1 MDAVETIERDGF
13 VAEIYPDE
21 MAEDP
26 RSWDNV
32 GTMICFHKRYDLGD
46 EHDYR
51 SENYSGWE
59 EMFYA
64 LLEEYGEDSVILPL
78 YLYDHGGITMK
89 VGAFRDPWD
98 SGQVGWIVASE
109 EAIKREWGGDE
120 KKAEEGLHCE
130 VEMYDQY
137 LRGAVY
143 GYVLKDASGEEVDSC
158 WGFFGEE
165 YVEQEVDRM
174 IDYFVK
180 KEESAR
186 KRVSFALTLA

>member
-13 VAEIYPDE
+13 VAETYYDEWPD
-21 MAEDP
+21 DP

-32 GTMICFHKRYDLGD
+32 GHMICFHRKYNLGD
-46 EHDYR
+46 QHDYK
-51 SENYSGWE
+51 SEHFEGWR
-59 EMFYA
+59 EMHDA
-64 LLEEYGEDSVILPL
+64 LLEEYGEGSVILPL

-109 EAIKREWGGDE
+109 EAIEREWGGDE
-120 KKAEEGLHCE
+120 EKAEEGLRYE
-130 VEMYDQY
+130 VETYDEY
-137 LRGAVY
+137 LRGEVF
-143 GYVLKDASGEEVDSC
+143 GYIITDASGEEVDSC

-186 KRVSFALTLA
+186 KRVSFAGRF